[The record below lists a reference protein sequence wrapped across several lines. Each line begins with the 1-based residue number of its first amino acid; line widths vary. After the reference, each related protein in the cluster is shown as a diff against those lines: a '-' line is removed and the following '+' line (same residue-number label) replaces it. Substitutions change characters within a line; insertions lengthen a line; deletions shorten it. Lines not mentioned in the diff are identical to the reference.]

1 MKRFTIKG
9 PNKAIKGE
17 VNISGAKNSCLPL
30 MAASILFKNK
40 ITLKNVPFVK
50 DVHTMKDLLVSL
62 GARVDFSI
70 SKKMM
75 TITNNKNHKLVV
87 PYNLVST
94 MRAGV
99 LTMGPLLARYPKKK
113 IKVALGGGCA
123 LGVRDTNWH
132 LSGFKSLG
140 ATNSLEKGYVNI
152 SSKQGLKG
160 GKYKFPKVSVT
171 GTSNL
176 IMASIFAKGIH
187 FIRNISIEPEVLD
200 LINFLNMSGANIK
213 FLGKRSIKITGVNE
227 LVNGTHS
234 IIGDRI
240 EAFSYLCVGAIT
252 RGKIKTNNINP
263 NQLSSEISVLKKIG
277 YKIEAK
283 TNSIKIYPGAKLKP
297 INIKTGPF
305 PNFAT
310 DNMPMILAVL
320 TTISGKSQIEET
332 IFSNRFMAAP
342 ELNRM
347 GAKINIKKNK
357 ATIIGQKKLYSADCI
372 SSDLRTTFSIILGA
386 IAAKGSS
393 TISRVYHGLRGYY
406 NLEQKLKKIGIK
418 INSNNNG

>member
-1 MKRFTIKG
+1 MKKFLIKG
-9 PNKAIKGE
+9 PNKAVKGV

-30 MAASILFKNK
+30 MAASILFKK
-40 ITLKNVPFVK
+40 KVTFKNIPFVK
-50 DVHTMKDLLVSL
+50 DVHTMKDLLISL
-62 GARVDFSI
+62 GAKVEFSET
-70 SKKMM
+70 KKMM
-75 TITNNKNHKLVV
+75 TIINKKKHKLIV
-87 PYNLVST
+87 PYKLVST

-99 LTMGPLLARYPKKK
+99 LTMGPLLARYPKQK

-140 ATNSLEKGYVNI
+140 ANNNLEKGYVNI
-152 SSKQGLKG
+152 SSKKGLKG
-160 GKYKFPKVSVT
+160 NKFKFPKVTVT

-176 IMASIFAKGIH
+176 IMASVFIKGSHI
-187 FIRNISIEPEVLD
+187 IKNIAIEPEVLD
-200 LINFLNMSGANIK
+200 LINFLNQSGADIK
-213 FLGKRSIKITGVNE
+213 FIGKRSIKIKGVKE
-227 LVNGTHS
+227 LISGSHT

-252 RGKIKTNNINP
+252 NGNIITNNINP
-263 NQLSSEISVLKKIG
+263 SHLRSELSILKKIG
-277 YKIEAK
+277 YKIETDNK
-283 TNSIKIYPGAKLKP
+283 SIKITSGKRLKP
-297 INIKTGPF
+297 VNIKTGPF

-310 DNMPMILAVL
+310 DNMPLILAIM
-320 TTISGKSQIEET
+320 TTIVGKSQIEET

-357 ATIIGQKKLYSADCI
+357 AIIIGQKKLYSADCI

-386 IAAKGSS
+386 IVANGSS

-406 NLEQKLKKIGIK
+406 NLEGKLKKIGIK
-418 INSNNNG
+418 ITSKING